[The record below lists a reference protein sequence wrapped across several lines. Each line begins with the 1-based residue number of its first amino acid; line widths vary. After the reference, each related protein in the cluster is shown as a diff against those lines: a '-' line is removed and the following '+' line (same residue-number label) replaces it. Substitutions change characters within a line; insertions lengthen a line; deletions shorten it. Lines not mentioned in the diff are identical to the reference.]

1 MQTLKVC
8 QTFNKVLT
16 VHQEVEKEN
25 VSEHAHIYIQVG
37 MVTHG
42 PMIDSINQT
51 S

>member
-25 VSEHAHIYIQVG
+25 VTEHAHIYTG
-37 MVTHG
+37 GHG
-42 PMIDSINQT
+42 DPWAYDRFN
-51 S
+51 